1 MSTCGPV
8 QHVRVLKSCARIL
21 LLLLSLPAALTNALP
36 DDRDQPIHITADKAL
51 RDEKKGVTIY
61 SGNVQMKQGSM
72 ELEADT
78 LTIYHTAD
86 EANEIIAEGHPAKI
100 RHQPELDKEV
110 VNGHA
115 NVITYYRS
123 EERVHLQTD
132 ARIEQEGAIVDGD
145 SIEYLIAEEL
155 ITAESD
161 QTREGNKV
169 VVVIPPN
176 LQEKDNKTPEEQA
189 PRELDT
195 PPATTLQQEDSSGT
209 AESE

>member
-1 MSTCGPV
+1 MSTCGPD

-61 SGNVQMKQGSM
+61 SGSVQMKQGSL

-78 LTIYHTAD
+78 LTIYHTSD

-100 RHQPELDKEV
+100 RQQPELNKGV

-132 ARIEQEGAIVDGD
+132 ARIEQEGAVVDGD
-145 SIEYLIAEEL
+145 SIDYLIAEEL

-176 LQEKDNKTPEEQA
+176 VQKKDNKTLEEQA
-189 PRELDT
+189 PRKLDT
-195 PPATTLQQEDSSGT
+195 PPATKLQQEDSSGK